1 MAGARTHAEGGG
13 IACNSCT
20 APPRISAAMAAAAQ
34 GELAAL
40 KAAVAAGDVAKA
52 SSLLATLKARDAT
65 QRCAHSTAA
74 CRAWR

>member
-1 MAGARTHAEGGG
+1 
-13 IACNSCT
+13 
-20 APPRISAAMAAAAQ
+20 MAAAAQ

-52 SSLLATLKARDAT
+52 SSVLATLKARYAT
-65 QRCAHSTAA
+65 LRTARRA